1 MRSVRVMERGSPTTA
16 LGMGGQRNTALQRTV
31 MVVAVFAASA
41 LVVYLSQEFSRH
53 GGRVA
58 SIWPL
63 NAMLLALMMRQHRS
77 HWPFT
82 LFAGGLANLSVNFL
96 MGDTSLRAIGLT
108 GANLAEI
115 YLCARLLWRPAIS
128 FDITRTR
135 DLLWFCLVAGV
146 VGPGLSALVA
156 ASILSPSAPFFE
168 TLATW
173 FSADAL
179 GMLIFAPALLVFS
192 TPAVAALH
200 QSRTRLGAAVTV
212 LVMGGVL
219 FFVFSQETLPILF
232 LVPPVLMFAT
242 FRLGMRGAALGI
254 LMTAGVAISCAIAG
268 HGPTQLVDGSDIE
281 RVFMLQAFL
290 AVMSLSTLPVAA
302 ALSQAVRVRAELIEA
317 RERAEQ
323 NEAKYRALADYSTDI
338 VVRLGPGGIVS
349 YASPACRILGIEP
362 DAAIGRSTLDFVAPE
377 DRVFAKEVIDELFK
391 GPEPDRSVRREY
403 RVPRPDGSVMWLE
416 GNPSII
422 RDGAGVP
429 IEVVTIYRD
438 ITARR
443 RLEEELSSARRAA
456 EEAAEAIRESEARY
470 RAMADASLDMIARMD
485 LDGTIRFVSPSAE
498 AIMGYASEEL
508 IGTCTLDYT
517 HPDDIADVKRFF
529 RALSDEGPPAT
540 PRPYTFR
547 ARRKDG
553 RYIWLEG
560 IPRIL
565 YNARGEPIE
574 IQDSARDVT
583 ERKRLEDELARAK
596 QAAESA
602 AAVKSEFLANMSH
615 ELRTPLNSIVGFSH
629 LLARNQKL
637 APEERRYAELTSR
650 AAHDLLRLVNGVL
663 KLSSLEAGALKL
675 DCQAFDLA
683 RLVER
688 SAEAFR
694 LEAEGKGL
702 SLLVNLDRDSPRR
715 VVGDEARL
723 GQVLL
728 NLIGNACKFTETGG
742 VTIATHVSAQGDG
755 EQTVRFEV
763 RDTGIGIAP
772 HKQGDVFE
780 RFTQADGSIGRRF
793 GGTGLGLAIS
803 KHLIE
808 LMGGQIGVESKEG
821 QGALFWFALRLP
833 AAVDT
838 DEVKDAQPA
847 SLPTIT
853 PKRILIVDDSE
864 LNRELAAAF
873 VSGDGHLIEFAADG
887 AEAVRKVQASAFDIV
902 FMDVQMPRL
911 CGREATRAIRALN
924 AFANLPIVA
933 MTAQAL
939 PEQIEDCFAAGMNDY
954 VAKPLAPESLKSMVT
969 KWLGEG
975 EAKAGPSPMQ
985 SLPPHVLADL
995 QNRFIERSRTDLDC
1009 VLARGADTDLWG
1021 IVHRAAG
1028 TAGSL
1033 GFGALSAAA
1042 LALDQKLRENGQAS
1056 EEDWAPFIEALR
1068 SVVRAA

>member
-1 MRSVRVMERGSPTTA
+1 MDSVVVMETGSPATPA
-16 LGMGGQRNTALQRTV
+16 IMRQDRRNAALQRT
-31 MVVAVFAASA
+31 MMALAVFAASA

-77 HWPFT
+77 HWLFT
-82 LFAGGLANLSVNFL
+82 LLAGGLANLSVNFF

-115 YLCARLLWRPAIS
+115 YICAHLLWRPATI

-135 DLLWFCLVAGV
+135 DLLWFCVVAGV
-146 VGPGLSALVA
+146 IGPGLSALVA

-173 FSADAL
+173 FAADAL

-192 TPAVAALH
+192 APTVAALH
-200 QSRTRLGAAVTV
+200 QSRTKLGAAVTV
-212 LVMGGVL
+212 FVMGAVL
-219 FFVFSQETLPILF
+219 FFVFSQEALPILF

-242 FRLGMRGAALGI
+242 FRLGMRGAALGM

-268 HGPTQLVDGSDIE
+268 HGPTQLVDGSEIE

-302 ALSQAVRVRAELIEA
+302 ALSHAVRVRAELVEA

-338 VVRLGPGGIVS
+338 VVRLGPGGIIS

-362 DAAIGRSTLDFVAPE
+362 EQAIGRSTLDFVAPE
-377 DRVFAKEVIDELFK
+377 DRAFAREVIDELFS
-391 GPEPDRSVRREY
+391 GPEPDRSIRREY
-403 RVPRPDGSVMWLE
+403 RVLRPDGSIMWME

-422 RDGAGVP
+422 RDGAGNP

-443 RLEEELSSARRAA
+443 RLEEELSAARREA
-456 EEAAEAIRESEARY
+456 EEAAEAVKESEARY
-470 RAMADASLDMIARMD
+470 RAMADASLDMMARMG
-485 LDGTIRFVSPSAE
+485 LDGTIRFVSPSAQ
-498 AIMGYASEEL
+498 AIMGYTREEL
-508 IGTCTLDYT
+508 IGTRTLDYT
-517 HPDDIADVKRFF
+517 HPDDIAEVKAFF
-529 RALSDEGPPAT
+529 LALLAEGSEAA

-553 RYIWLEG
+553 CYIWLEG

-565 YNARGEPIE
+565 YDARGTALE

-583 ERKRLEDELARAK
+583 ERKRLEEDLARARK
-596 QAAESA
+596 AAESA
-602 AAVKSEFLANMSH
+602 AAAKSEFLANMSH

-629 LLARNQKL
+629 LLAQNQKL
-637 APEERRYAELTSR
+637 APEEQRYAELTSR

-663 KLSSLEAGALKL
+663 KLSSLEAGVLKL
-675 DCQAFDLA
+675 EPQAFDLD
-683 RLVER
+683 RLIER
-688 SAEAFR
+688 SVETFR
-694 LEAEGKGL
+694 LEAAAKGL
-702 SLLVNLDRDSPRR
+702 SLTVSLDARLRRR
-715 VVGDEARL
+715 VIGDEARI
-723 GQVLL
+723 GQVLI
-728 NLIGNACKFTETGG
+728 NLIGNACKFTERGG
-742 VTIATHVSAQGDG
+742 VTVAAHVAAETKS
-755 EQTVRFEV
+755 EQSVRFEV
-763 RDTGIGIAP
+763 RDTGIGVAP
-772 HKQGDVFE
+772 QKQRDVFE

-808 LMGGQIGVESKEG
+808 LMGGQIGVESVEG
-821 QGALFWFALRLP
+821 EGALFWFVVRLP
-833 AAVDT
+833 SAAEAGEAI
-838 DEVKDAQPA
+838 EVRPA
-847 SLPTIT
+847 PLSMA

-873 VSGDGHLIEFAADG
+873 LRGDDHEIAFAADG
-887 AEAVRKVQASAFDIV
+887 AEAVRLVREGAFDIV
-902 FMDVQMPRL
+902 FMDVQMPNL
-911 CGREATRAIRALN
+911 CGREATRAIRALDDFG
-924 AFANLPIVA
+924 APPIVA

-954 VAKPLAPESLKSMVT
+954 IAKPLAPESLKLMVA

-975 EAKAGPSPMQ
+975 EAKGKTAPVQ
-985 SLPPHVLADL
+985 ALPPQLLADL
-995 QNRFIERSRTDLDC
+995 QHRFVERSRADLDL
-1009 VLARGADTDLWG
+1009 VLARREDADLRSV
-1021 IVHRAAG
+1021 VHRAAG

-1033 GFGALSAAA
+1033 GFGALGAAA
-1042 LALDQKLRENGQAS
+1042 LALDEKLREGRRLS

-1068 SVVRAA
+1068 ETVKAA